1 MSDDGQGPRHSA
13 DPDSGHAPGAAEP
26 SYVESA
32 GTVHTHDL
40 ADDFDLGPAARH
52 VSIGLTVVAVLVAL
66 GAVLGLVLTWP
77 GEKVDVGEQ
86 YDITRVDGQVT
97 ALEQCPDANDCLT
110 ATVRLEYGEQ
120 VGIQAPPAGAVTSV
134 GVGDDIVVGFA
145 ETAPPGNQYSFL
157 DVDRSTSLLSLIA
170 LFGIGVLAL
179 SGWKGAASLLSLG
192 LTLLVIGVYVLP
204 ALLGGG
210 SPMAIALTTAAV
222 VMLVVMYAT
231 YGVSVRS
238 TVALTG
244 TLLGLVLAAVI
255 GTGFIVAGNLR
266 GFSEESQVLRGL
278 LGEGQLQFEGLLL
291 AGLIIGALGVLDDV
305 TVTQTAT
312 VWELAAADLDAPRRS
327 IFTAAM
333 RVGRAHVSATVN
345 TLVLAYVGASLPLL
359 LVLSALGTSWTDAIF
374 TEPVATEIVRGLAG
388 SLGIIAAVPLTTLI
402 ACWAVPREA
411 DQR

>member
-1 MSDDGQGPRHSA
+1 MSDRP
-13 DPDSGHAPGAAEP
+13 ELE
-26 SYVESA
+26 EST

-40 ADDFDLGPAARH
+40 SDDFDLGPAARH
-52 VSIGLTVVAVLVAL
+52 VRVLLTVVGVLVAV
-66 GAVLGLVLTWP
+66 GAVLGLLLTWP
-77 GEKVDVGEQ
+77 GETVEVGEQ
-86 YDITRVDGQVT
+86 YDITRVGGQVT
-97 ALEQCPDANDCLT
+97 ALEACPDGSDCLI
-110 ATVRLEYGEQ
+110 ATVQLEGGEQ
-120 VGIQAPPAGAVTSV
+120 VSVQAPSAGAENSV
-134 GVGDDIVVGFA
+134 DVGDAIVVGFA
-145 ETAPPGNQYSFL
+145 GEAPEGSQYSFQ
-157 DVDRSTSLLSLIA
+157 DVDRSTPIWSLIA
-170 LFGIGVLAL
+170 LFALGVLAL

-210 SPMAIALTTAAV
+210 PALAVALTTAAV
-222 VMLVVMYAT
+222 VMLVVMYAS

-244 TLLGLVLAAVI
+244 TMLGLVLAALI
-255 GTGFIVAGNLR
+255 GVTFTGLAELR
-266 GFSEESQVLRGL
+266 GFSEESQVLRGV
-278 LGEGQLQFEGLLL
+278 LGDGQLEFRGLLL

-312 VWELAAADLDAPRRS
+312 VWELAAADLDASRRS
-327 IFTAAM
+327 LFTAAM

-359 LVLSALGTSWTDAIF
+359 LVLSLLGTSWTDAIG

-388 SLGIIAAVPLTTLI
+388 SLGIVAAVPLTTVI

-411 DQR
+411 DQG

>member
-1 MSDDGQGPRHSA
+1 MSE
-13 DPDSGHAPGAAEP
+13 DPPQVD
-26 SYVESA
+26 SA

-40 ADDFDLGPAARH
+40 SNDFDLGSASVQVRIALTAVGVLAA
-52 VSIGLTVVAVLVAL
+52 I

-77 GEKVDVGEQ
+77 GEAVDVGEQ
-86 YDITRVDGQVT
+86 YDITRLGGQVT
-97 ALEQCPDANDCLT
+97 GLEQCPGTNDCLI
-110 ATVRLEYGEQ
+110 ASVQLEGGEQ
-120 VGIQAPPAGAVTSV
+120 VEIQGPPTGSENSV
-134 GVGDDIVVGFA
+134 DVGEDIVVGFA
-145 ETAPPGNQYSFL
+145 ESAPPGSQYSFQ
-157 DVDRSTSLLSLIA
+157 DVDRSTPIWSLVA

-210 SPMAIALTTAAV
+210 SPMAVALTTAAI

-244 TLLGLVLAAVI
+244 TLLGLVLAAGV
-255 GTGFIVAGNLR
+255 GMSFTAVGDLR

-278 LGEGQLQFEGLLL
+278 LGDGQLQFQGLLL

-312 VWELAAADLDAPRRS
+312 VWELAAADLDAPRRA

-359 LVLSALGTSWTDAIF
+359 LVLSALGTSWTDAIL

-402 ACWAVPREA
+402 ACWAVPRET
-411 DQR
+411 DQG

>member
-1 MSDDGQGPRHSA
+1 MSDD
-13 DPDSGHAPGAAEP
+13 APGPSHAAGP
-26 SYVESA
+26 
-32 GTVHTHDL
+32 VHTHDL
-40 ADDFDLGPAARH
+40 ADDVDLGPVAAH
-52 VSIGLTVVAVLVAL
+52 VRVVLTVAGVLVAL
-66 GAVLGLVLTWP
+66 GSVLGLVLTWP
-77 GEKVDVGEQ
+77 GATVDVGEQ
-86 YDITRVDGQVT
+86 YDVTRIGGQVT
-97 ALEQCPDANDCLT
+97 ALEQCDQDGDCLL
-110 ATVRLEYGEQ
+110 ASVELEDGEQ
-120 VGIQAPPAGAVTSV
+120 IDIPVPAADAVNSVDVGE
-134 GVGDDIVVGFA
+134 DIVVGFT
-145 ETAPPGNQYSFL
+145 ENAPPGNQYSFS
-157 DVDRSTSLLSLIA
+157 DVDRSTPVLSLLA

-204 ALLGGG
+204 ALLDGG
-210 SPMAIALTTAAV
+210 SPMAVALTTAAV

-244 TLLGLVLAAVI
+244 TLLGLVLAAGV
-255 GTGFIVAGNLR
+255 GSSYTALADLR

-278 LGEGQLQFEGLLL
+278 LGDGQLEFQGLLL

-312 VWELAAADLDAPRRS
+312 VWELAAADMDAPRRS

-359 LVLSALGTSWTDAIF
+359 LVLSTLGTTWTDAIF

>member
-1 MSDDGQGPRHSA
+1 MRE
-13 DPDSGHAPGAAEP
+13 EP
-26 SYVESA
+26 PQVATA

-40 ADDFDLGPAARH
+40 SDDFDLGPAAPH
-52 VSIGLTVVAVLVAL
+52 VRLVLTVVGVLVAV
-66 GAVLGLVLTWP
+66 GAVLGLALTWP
-77 GEKVDVGEQ
+77 SEGVDVGEQ
-86 YDITRVDGQVT
+86 YDITRLDGQVS
-97 ALEQCPDANDCLT
+97 ALEQCPDGNDCLI
-110 ATVRLEYGEQ
+110 ASVRLEDGEQ
-120 VGIQAPPAGAVTSV
+120 VSVQAPPVDAANAVDV
-134 GVGDDIVVGFA
+134 GEDIVVGFA
-145 ETAPPGNQYSFL
+145 GAAPAGNQYSFL
-157 DVDRSTSLLSLIA
+157 DVDRATPIWSLVA
-170 LFGIGVLAL
+170 LFAIGVLAL

-210 SPMAIALTTAAV
+210 SPIAVALATAAV

-244 TLLGLVLAAVI
+244 TLLGLALAAVI
-255 GTGFIVAGNLR
+255 GTVFIAVGNLR
-266 GFSEESQVLRGL
+266 GFSEEAQALRGL
-278 LGEGQLQFEGLLL
+278 TGEGQLQFEGLLL

-312 VWELAAADLDAPRRS
+312 VWELAAADLDATRCS
-327 IFTAAM
+327 LFTAAM

-359 LVLSALGTSWTDAIF
+359 LVLSTLGTSWTDGIG

-402 ACWAVPREA
+402 ACWAVPRAA